1 MSYRDNQPQHY
12 TTGLCKGQAMVAET
26 ITLLREWEP
35 GMSPVELGK
44 KVLADG
50 VLPKGTASRV
60 KDIVSRVFSFRYL
73 IDYARPAE
81 RLKRLIEA
89 GAGTSLLSQIFLI
102 HTARAHPELH
112 DFITM
117 VYWPRYAAGAK
128 ELYRHESVDFYKQ
141 AYTDGRLPNEWTEGS
156 RNRIARYLL
165 STLTDFGLTGPV
177 TGDRR
182 EIIPFSIKSGT
193 ALYLTYELHFD
204 GVADGQIPSHRDWKL
219 FGLEPRDVMAEL
231 NRLSGTGQIIV
242 QNSGE
247 ILHLSWKHKT
257 MEPFLDELAQGNI

>member
-1 MSYRDNQPQHY
+1 MSGRNLIAQHY

-26 ITLLREWEP
+26 ITLLREWNP

-44 KVLADG
+44 QVLADG

-73 IDYARPAE
+73 IDEGRPAG
-81 RLKRLIEA
+81 RLKRLVEA
-89 GAGTSLLSQIFLI
+89 GASTDLLSQIFLI

-128 ELYRHESVDFYKQ
+128 ELYRHESVDFYKH
-141 AYTDGRLPNEWTEGS
+141 AYADGRLPNEWTEGS
-156 RNRIARYLL
+156 RTRIARYLL

-193 ALYLTYELHFD
+193 ALYLAYELHFD
-204 GVADGQIPSHRDWKL
+204 GLADGQIPSHRDWQL
-219 FGLEPRDVMAEL
+219 FGLEPRDVLAEL
-231 NRLSGTGQIIV
+231 NRLSGSGQLIV